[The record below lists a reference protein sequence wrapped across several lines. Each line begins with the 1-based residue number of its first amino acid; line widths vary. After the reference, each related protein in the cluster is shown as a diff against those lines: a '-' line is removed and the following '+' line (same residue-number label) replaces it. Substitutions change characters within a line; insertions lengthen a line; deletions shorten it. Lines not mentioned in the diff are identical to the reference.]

1 MRRRLCDPGQWLW
14 EEFRVSGSAQTPS
27 RKLRAAGCPDGVSPN
42 RPRCRPAFTF
52 LGHLIGSV
60 EAGKQADLVVCDPN
74 RLEITPAHDLGAKL
88 PRAAS
93 PRSVRDVLAPAE
105 TLVQEGRLVR
115 VGDAAPIE

>member
-27 RKLRAAGCPDGVSPN
+27 RKLRAAGCPDGVSPDTS
-42 RPRCRPAFTF
+42 RAPSSVTF

-60 EAGKQADLVVCDPN
+60 DSGKQADLVVCDPN

-88 PRAAS
+88 PHAAS
-93 PRSVRDVLAPAE
+93 PRCVRDVLAPAE
-105 TLVQEGRLVR
+105 TLGQEGRLVG

>member
-1 MRRRLCDPGQWLW
+1 MAVGGVPRFGLGADPEPQ
-14 EEFRVSGSAQTPS
+14 
-27 RKLRAAGCPDGVSPN
+27 AAGRGLSGWRLSRQVAVPSSV
-42 RPRCRPAFTF
+42 TF

-74 RLEITPAHDLGAKL
+74 RLEITPAHDLGPKL